1 MSLLVAPLA
10 VANEQAMEALRTATG
25 SWGGELYYFD
35 YQSGERISIPMQ
47 AMIETTPDGATVIRR
62 MVWTDPDKFVH
73 AIVLTTID
81 RDTGELVEAFFRD
94 GKGEYTRYELA
105 SMEFDS
111 ATEWTIEFEHDGTD
125 DDRPARIRH
134 TTQRDGDQMTSVK
147 SVRFLD
153 DAGGDYFER
162 NGSELRLIEVA
173 E

>member
-1 MSLLVAPLA
+1 MPRIIIIAMSLLVAPLA

-94 GKGEYTRYELA
+94 GKGEYTL
-105 SMEFDS
+105 S
-111 ATEWTIEFEHDGTD
+111 
-125 DDRPARIRH
+125 
-134 TTQRDGDQMTSVK
+134 
-147 SVRFLD
+147 
-153 DAGGDYFER
+153 
-162 NGSELRLIEVA
+162 LIHI
-173 E
+173 